1 MSLKRS
7 DYGSTDEIVDE
18 LQDLY
23 KRCDTS
29 SLRDATIEDFKFQI
43 LLSTRIFD
51 WFKADSTFCHKE
63 AISETISRIEQQLA
77 DKEFDTYDDEESWQ

>member
-23 KRCDTS
+23 KRCDIS
-29 SLRDATIEDFKFQI
+29 SLRDTTIEDFKF
-43 LLSTRIFD
+43 
-51 WFKADSTFCHKE
+51 
-63 AISETISRIEQQLA
+63 
-77 DKEFDTYDDEESWQ
+77 